1 MTYSKRLFL
10 SLMLTMTFQTH
21 ANAAESAIDRDF
33 LASLIDDIKAN
44 AALPSATAVVVV
56 KGDRIIYEGYFGYQD
71 IAEKRPADEHTL
83 FYLASATKP
92 LTALNFLLDAQ
103 AHPELAS
110 TTMSQMFPSFELAS
124 RKQVTVQQLLTHT
137 ASINN
142 LPLVLA
148 TAYSGEHTPQTR
160 RDIIDQ
166 LSSASSEPV
175 GEFKY
180 TNVGYNIYS
189 VYADSLFATPWQQ
202 KLAEQ
207 VFAPAGMTS
216 TTARRSTIKDPR
228 HIARSYSLPRENN
241 HQALYLEKSDA
252 TLHAAGGVYSTA
264 RDMARFLS
272 AQLNEGK
279 LNGKQVYP
287 ADVIATSHV
296 KQVEA
301 DTSYGDFN
309 RNGYAWGWYTG
320 NYKGNAML
328 HHFGGYA
335 GVHAH
340 LSFMPEQKIGLVV
353 LNGEDF
359 LSARL
364 TGLIADYVY
373 GELLGE
379 PENKERLS
387 ARVEALNANLA
398 RLDTMIAKEKEKIAS
413 RKWQLSL
420 PGSRYVGR
428 YTHPLLGTISVQ
440 MNDEQRFDVTW
451 GALHSDSTGMNEAD
465 QIRVSFDPTSGS
477 VIEFKTDNDVTALR
491 YAGVDFAKM

>member
-1 MTYSKRLFL
+1 MRCILRFL
-10 SLMLTMTFQTH
+10 LYTMLTVAFQ
-21 ANAAESAIDRDF
+21 ARAAEGAIQADF
-33 LASLIDDIKAN
+33 LARIISDVKAM
-44 AALPSATAVVVV
+44 AGLPSATAVAVV
-56 KGDRIIYEGYFGYQD
+56 KGDRIIYEGNFGFRN
-71 IAEKRPADEHTL
+71 IAEQVPADEQTM

-103 AHPELAS
+103 KHPELAG
-110 TTMSQMFPSFELAS
+110 TTMSQMYPLFDVTS

-148 TAYSGEHTPQTR
+148 TAYSGEHTPQSLNG
-160 RDIIDQ
+160 IISQ

-189 VYADSLFATPWQQ
+189 VYADKLFVKSWQQ

-207 VFAPAGMTS
+207 VFAPAGMVS
-216 TTARRSTIKDPR
+216 ATALRSSIR
-228 HIARSYSLPRENN
+228 HQHHIARSYSLLRENN
-241 HQALYLEKSDA
+241 NEALYLEKRDD
-252 TLHAAGGVYSTA
+252 TMHAAGGVYSTA
-264 RDMARFLS
+264 RDMSKFLI
-272 AQLNEGK
+272 AQLNMGK
-279 LNGKQVYP
+279 LNGEQVYP
-287 ADVIATSHV
+287 AEVIATSHV
-296 KQVEA
+296 KQVDA
-301 DTSYGDFN
+301 NTSYGDFS

-320 NYKGNAML
+320 NYKGQSML

-340 LSFMPEQKIGLVV
+340 LSFIPEQKIGLVV

-379 PENKERLS
+379 DDNQSRLIS
-387 ARVEALNANLA
+387 RVEELKEKLV
-398 RLDTMIAKEKEKIAS
+398 RLDMMISKEKKKIAN
-413 RKWQLSL
+413 REWLLSL
-420 PGSRYVGR
+420 PAQQYVGQ
-428 YTHPLLGTISVQ
+428 YSHPLLGTIFIKL
-440 MNDEQRFDVTW
+440 NDHQRFYVEW
-451 GALHSDSTGMNEAD
+451 GDLHSDSTGMDNPD
-465 QIRVSFDPTSGS
+465 QIRVSLDPTSGS
-477 VIEFKTDNDVTALR
+477 VIEFVTENKVTALR
-491 YAGVDFAKM
+491 YAGVEFIK